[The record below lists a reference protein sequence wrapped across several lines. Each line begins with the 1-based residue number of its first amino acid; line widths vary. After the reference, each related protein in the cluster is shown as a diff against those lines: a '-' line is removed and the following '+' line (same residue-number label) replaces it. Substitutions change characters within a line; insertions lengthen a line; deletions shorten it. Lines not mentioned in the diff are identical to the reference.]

1 MIPGSERHMMTCAFN
16 PSDPAS
22 SAHFTAQ
29 LELPHEPNNGTVA
42 SKIPIN
48 VTGSK
53 AD

>member
-1 MIPGSERHMMTCAFN
+1 MITCALS
-16 PSDPAS
+16 PSEPAS

-42 SKIPIN
+42 SSIPIN
-48 VTGSK
+48 VTGNR